1 MVILIHYIL
10 LFFVFCTFTLH
21 FMLIALSTVAT
32 VNIFTF
38 HSEKKIPFVTDT
50 HISGIDY
57 CNQQVLSFVSQEVH
71 FNS

>member
-1 MVILIHYIL
+1 
-10 LFFVFCTFTLH
+10 
-21 FMLIALSTVAT
+21 MLIALSTVAI

-38 HSEKKIPFVTDT
+38 HSEKKKIPFVTDT